1 MILPVGS
8 AQILGSE
15 PHLTRSEKAATKLIM
30 KHAFRI
36 LAGLILLIL
45 IAVPIYVFGILVP
58 QQDAKMNP
66 VTPHAPYPVSGEA
79 KALHADLLVADLH
92 SDSLLWR
99 RNPEKRWDRG
109 HVDLPRLREG
119 GVDIQVFSAV
129 TKSPRGLNFD
139 GNDADAPDDIT
150 LLAKAQLWPMRTWDS
165 IYERAAF
172 QAQRLQKIESRKDNQ
187 LVIARKK
194 SDLEQPDGTLITL
207 LLTEGS
213 HPLEGQIENI
223 GRLYDEGYRAM
234 GLQHFFD
241 NELGG
246 SMHGRSQA
254 GLTDFGRQA
263 VLEMERRNIMIDVA
277 HSSVQTV
284 RDVLATVNAP
294 LFISHGGTISGC
306 ARTANRNLPD
316 DILLEIAARGGILGI
331 GYFNGAI
338 CDISPKGIA
347 KEIRHAVNLLGEDA
361 VALGSDY
368 DGTVETALDTSELA
382 AITHELLAQGMSET
396 QIRKVMGENVR
407 RFFAENLPEN

>member
-1 MILPVGS
+1 MKRAL
-8 AQILGSE
+8 
-15 PHLTRSEKAATKLIM
+15 KLI
-30 KHAFRI
+30 F
-36 LAGLILLIL
+36 GLIFSLLI
-45 IAVPIYVFGILVP
+45 IAAIFVFGILVP
-58 QQDAKMNP
+58 GQDAKMNP
-66 VTPHAPYPVSGEA
+66 VVPHASYPVSAKA
-79 KALHADLLVADLH
+79 KALHETLLVADLH
-92 SDSLLWR
+92 TDSLLWR

-150 LLAKAQLWPMRTWDS
+150 LLAKAQLWPIRTWGS

-172 QAQRLQKIESRKDNQ
+172 QAQRLQKIEKRDKNN
-187 LVIARKK
+187 LIIARTK
-194 SDLEQPDGTLITL
+194 SDLKQPDGTIIAL

-213 HPLEGQIENI
+213 HPLEGKLENI
-223 GRLYDEGYRAM
+223 ERLYDEGYRAM

-254 GLTDFGRQA
+254 GLSEFGRQA

-277 HSSVQTV
+277 HSSRQTV
-284 RDVLATVNAP
+284 RDVLATVKSP

-306 ARTANRNLPD
+306 PKTANRNLPD
-316 DILLEIAARGGILGI
+316 DILKEIAARGGILGV
-331 GYFNGAI
+331 GYFGGAI

-347 KEIRHAVNLLGEDA
+347 KEIIHAVALLGDDA

-368 DGTVETALDTSELA
+368 DGTVTTSLDTSELA
-382 AITHELLAQGMSET
+382 AITHELLVQGMAEP
-396 QIRKVMGENVR
+396 QIRKVMGENAK
-407 RFFAENLPEN
+407 RFFAENLPDN

>member
-1 MILPVGS
+1 M
-8 AQILGSE
+8 
-15 PHLTRSEKAATKLIM
+15 RKAFKWIS
-30 KHAFRI
+30 
-36 LAGLILLIL
+36 GLILLLLITVVIYIFG
-45 IAVPIYVFGILVP
+45 IAVP
-58 QQDAKMNP
+58 QTDARMNP
-66 VTPHAPYPVSGEA
+66 VAVHDPYPVSERA
-79 KALHADLLVADLH
+79 KALHATLLVADLH

-150 LLAKAQLWPMRTWDS
+150 TLAKLQLWPLRTWGS

-172 QAQRLQKIESRKDNQ
+172 QAQRLHKIESRAQNN

-194 SDLEQPDGTLITL
+194 SDLNQPGGTLIAL

-213 HPLEGQIENI
+213 HPLEGKIENI
-223 GRLYDEGYRAM
+223 AKLYDEGYRAM

-254 GLTDFGRQA
+254 GLTRFGREA

-277 HSSVQTV
+277 HSSRQTV
-284 RDVLATVNAP
+284 RDVLTLVDAP

-306 ARTANRNLPD
+306 PKTANRNLPD
-316 DILLEIAARGGILGI
+316 DILLQIAARGGILGI
-331 GYFNGAI
+331 GYFSGAI

-347 KEIRHAVNLLGEDA
+347 TEIIHAVDLLGEDA

-368 DGTVETALDTSELA
+368 DGTVKTALDTSELA
-382 AITHELLAQGMSET
+382 AITHELIAQGMKEP
-396 QIRKVMGENVR
+396 QIRKVMGENVKR
-407 RFFAENLPEN
+407 YFAENLPEK

>member
-1 MILPVGS
+1 
-8 AQILGSE
+8 
-15 PHLTRSEKAATKLIM
+15 M
-30 KHAFRI
+30 KRAVKCLF
-36 LAGLILLIL
+36 GLILLLIL
-45 IAVPIYVFGILVP
+45 AAAIYVFAILVP

-66 VTPHAPYPVSGEA
+66 VLPHDPYPVSEAA
-79 KALHADLLVADLH
+79 KALHEDLLIADLH

-99 RNPEKRWDRG
+99 RNPEKRWERG
-109 HVDLPRLREG
+109 HMDLPRLREG
-119 GVDIQVFSAV
+119 GVNIQVFSAV

-150 LLAKAQLWPMRTWDS
+150 LLAKAQLWPPRTWDS

-172 QAQRLQKIESRKDNQ
+172 QAQRLQKLEKRDKNKLI
-187 LVIARKK
+187 IARKK
-194 SDLEQPDGTLITL
+194 SDLDQPSGTLIAL
-207 LLTEGS
+207 LLTEGA
-213 HPLEGQIENI
+213 HPLEGNIENI

-241 NELGG
+241 NKLGG

-254 GLTDFGRQA
+254 GLTEFGRQA

-284 RDVLATVNAP
+284 RDVLATVEAP

-316 DILLEIAARGGILGI
+316 DILREIASRGGILGI

-347 KEIRHAVNLLGEDA
+347 REIIHAVNLLGEDS

-368 DGTVETALDTSELA
+368 DGTVTTALDTSELA
-382 AITHELLAQGMSET
+382 AITHQLLLQGLSER
-396 QIRKVMGENVR
+396 QIRKVMGENAK

>member
-1 MILPVGS
+1 MKRALKFIASL
-8 AQILGSE
+8 
-15 PHLTRSEKAATKLIM
+15 AA
-30 KHAFRI
+30 F
-36 LAGLILLIL
+36 IL
-45 IAVPIYVFGILVP
+45 IATTIYVFGILVP

-66 VTPHAPYPVSGEA
+66 VVPHDPYPVSDAA
-79 KALHADLLVADLH
+79 KVLHANLLIADLH

-99 RNPEKRWDRG
+99 RNPEKRWERG

-139 GNDADAPDDIT
+139 GNDSDAPDDIA

-172 QAQRLQKIESRKDNQ
+172 QAQRLQNIEKRAENK
-187 LVIARKK
+187 LVIARTK
-194 SDLEQPDGTLITL
+194 SDLKQPVGTLVTL
-207 LLTEGS
+207 LLIEGA
-213 HPLEGQIENI
+213 HPLEGKLENI
-223 GRLYDEGYRAM
+223 KRLYDEGYRAM

-254 GLTDFGRQA
+254 GLTEFGRQA

-284 RDVLATVNAP
+284 RDVLKTVKAP

-306 ARTANRNLPD
+306 PQTANRNLPD
-316 DILLEIAARGGILGI
+316 DILKEITARGGILGV

-347 KEIRHAVNLLGEDA
+347 KEIIHAVDLLGEDA

-368 DGTVETALDTSELA
+368 DGTVTTSLDTSELA
-382 AITHELLAQGMSET
+382 AITHQLLAQGMTEP
-396 QIRKVMGENVR
+396 QIRKVMGENVKQ
-407 RFFAENLPEN
+407 FFAKNLPDN